1 MISAVR
7 WLHHHHRVCAR
18 PVETAVEVVEL
29 VESVDVDVD
38 VDVEVRFQESDDLVQ

>member
-7 WLHHHHRVCAR
+7 WLHHHHLVCTR

-29 VESVDVDVD
+29 VESFDVD
-38 VDVEVRFQESDDLVQ
+38 VDVEVRFQESDDLVE

>member
-29 VESVDVDVD
+29 VESFD
-38 VDVEVRFQESDDLVQ
+38 VDVEVRFQESDDLVE